1 MLSRMLHSLPD
12 WRPNAEDILAL
23 AWMEETASRRVERRQ
38 RRREDT
44 ITSPDVRDEE
54 ILDN

>member
-23 AWMEETASRRVERRQ
+23 SWMEDTATTRVERRQ
-38 RRREDT
+38 RKREDT
-44 ITSPDVRDEE
+44 INSLDFRNDE